1 MRIKPSKNVQA
12 IAEALRAHQT
22 DVDISYGEGPTRGIV
37 NANALGIGA
46 NPRRAKRKTKPV
58 VAKRERVARGRRY
71 ARGVWPC
78 SLSVL
83 S

>member
-1 MRIKPSKNVQA
+1 MKIRPSKNVQA
-12 IAEALRAHQT
+12 VAEAYRAHLT
-22 DVDISYGEGPTRGIV
+22 DVEIRGGRNLRGIV
-37 NANALGIGA
+37 NAHALGIGA
-46 NPRRAKRKTKPV
+46 NPRRAKRETKPV
-58 VAKRERVARGRRY
+58 IAKRERVARGHRY